1 MFDLNEY
8 ENAQKGYSATQ
19 NAIPVPLY
27 SWDFFGEYLEQ
38 LKNYLSDLSKLK
50 AISKSNHW
58 NLNMDFKEELQKDHV
73 VVVTDTTLN
82 IVFASENI
90 VGMTGYAS
98 SEVLGKNPKMFQGD
112 ETSKKE
118 LQQIREAIDARIPF
132 EKTII
137 NYKKNGETYSCHI
150 KAFPIFNRKKQVV
163 NFIAF
168 EKVA

>member
-38 LKNYLSDLSKLK
+38 LKNFLSDLSKLK

-150 KAFPIFNRKKQVV
+150 KVFPIFNRKKQVV

-168 EKVA
+168 EKAA